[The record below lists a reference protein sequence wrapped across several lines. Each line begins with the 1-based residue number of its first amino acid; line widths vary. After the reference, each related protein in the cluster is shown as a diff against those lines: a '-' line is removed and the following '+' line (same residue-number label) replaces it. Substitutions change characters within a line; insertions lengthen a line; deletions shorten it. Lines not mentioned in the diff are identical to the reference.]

1 VPIISLI
8 LELIY
13 RILSVGCD
21 ALWRVIMNLFKV
33 ISVLLSIVF
42 MSGCASNY
50 PAGGPRGPELV
61 TSGRVTESGQYAEV
75 GVSFSTWGDFTA
87 LVSPSRWS
95 SPIATGGSL
104 SWLNPVAWGDDAGRT
119 GRILLG
125 EAVIVGG
132 VAAAASAGNSGGSSG
147 TVDVPASGGD
157 TAPPPPST
165 GGVGIPPPPPL

>member
-1 VPIISLI
+1 
-8 LELIY
+8 
-13 RILSVGCD
+13 
-21 ALWRVIMNLFKV
+21 MNLFKV

-42 MSGCASNY
+42 VSGCASTY
-50 PAGGPRGPELV
+50 PSNGPRGPELV

-104 SWLNPVAWGDDAGRT
+104 SWLNPVAWSDDAGRT

-125 EAVIVGG
+125 EVVIVGG
-132 VAAAASAGNSGGSSG
+132 AAAAASAGNSGGSSG
-147 TVDVPASGGD
+147 SVDVPSSGGD
-157 TAPPPPST
+157 LPPPPDTGGGGAPPPA
-165 GGVGIPPPPPL
+165 PL